1 MFEFFFFGWTLFVSN
16 GISFFSFVKNVN
28 FMTEEKAA
36 RYLAFS
42 NSNAQQRALIQY
54 GNGDLPN
61 QNAVRPYKPITNN
74 K

>member
-1 MFEFFFFGWTLFVSN
+1 
-16 GISFFSFVKNVN
+16 
-28 FMTEEKAA
+28 MTEEKAA

-54 GNGDLPN
+54 GNGDLPY